1 MTATFRWLHK
11 QLAGIVALALIAT
24 MFLIGKLP
32 EVSAADQDKV
42 ASEYSFTPLTIALP
56 AAKKNQAVRTVNK
69 EYKHIE
75 AWISS
80 VGSAIAMNDLDND
93 GKNNDLCLVDTRTD
107 QVVVTPTP
115 GAGDKRYAPFEL
127 EAPSTNPYIAPMGCV
142 PGDFNEDGK
151 IDILAYYWG
160 RTPVLFLKKSS
171 VTTLDAKAFQPVEL
185 VPNPKITDGLY
196 DGDIWNTNS
205 ATIGDFDGDG
215 HVDIFIG
222 NYFPEGSRVLDDR
235 VSGGITMNQ
244 SMSHAFNGGGK
255 FIFRFIGATAG
266 DTPTAKFDCTEEA
279 IPAGDSR
286 NGWTLASSAT
296 DLNGDGLPE
305 LYIANDFG
313 ADRLLYNISKPGR
326 IDFVNVKGVKG
337 AGDPK
342 SKVIGNDSF
351 KGMGVDFGDLDHD
364 GLFDAFVSNI
374 TTSWGIQESNFQW
387 MNNAKD
393 DAELTQNFK
402 DGYAPFSDASGHS
415 GSAWSGWGWD
425 VKIADYNNSGE
436 SVITQATGFVK
447 GQVNRWPQLQELATA
462 NDGLLANPFWWPNA
476 RLGDDIGGDQTLH
489 FFAKTPDGRYV
500 DIAKKLG
507 LAVPV
512 PTRGIATGDT
522 DDDGLLDFAV
532 SRQFEQPVFYHNNGK
547 SQGKFIGLNLTN
559 ETGSPAIGAEV
570 TVTLA
575 DGRKYIDRVDG
586 SSGHSGRRTNQVHI
600 GLGDVSGPQQ
610 VHLQWRD
617 RAGALHQQDLQ
628 LNPGWHSVQLGSQAK
643 EK

>member
-69 EYKHIE
+69 EYAHIE

-160 RTPVLFLKKSS
+160 RTPVLFLKKANA
-171 VTTLDAKAFQPVEL
+171 TTLDAKAFQPVEL
-185 VPNPKITDGLY
+185 VPNPKITNGLY

-215 HVDIFIG
+215 HLDIFIG

-255 FIFRFIGATAG
+255 FIFRFVGATAG

-286 NGWTLASSAT
+286 HGWTLASSAT

-326 IDFVNVKGVKG
+326 IDFVNVNGVKG
-337 AGDPK
+337 PGDPK

-351 KGMGVDFGDLDHD
+351 KGMGVDFGDLNHD
-364 GLFDAFVSNI
+364 GMFDAFVSNI

-393 DAELTQNFK
+393 NTELTK
-402 DGYAPFSDASGHS
+402 DFQKGVAPFSDASGHS

-462 NDGLLANPFWWPNA
+462 NDGVLSNPFWWPNA

-489 FFAKTPDGRYV
+489 FFAKAQNGRYV

-547 SQGKFIGLNLTN
+547 SQGSYIGLNLTN
-559 ETGSPAIGAEV
+559 ENGSPAVGAEV

-628 LNPGWHSVQLGSQAK
+628 LTPGWHSVQLGSVAK